1 MTINAEI
8 TPEARDYLVN
18 LLEKQNTPG
27 MSVRIFVEKAGTP
40 KAETCMAYC
49 PPGEQN
55 PADEVSA
62 FDDLQVYF
70 DAASLPYL
78 QDIKID
84 LGKTGRWETLTISA
98 PNAKKSQEPS
108 RDIVLAVECTA
119 LRVPHG
125 TPTTI
130 PAGGEAHITQALGGS
145 YTINYEGNLYRLDPE
160 QAKKIGLNP
169 NVLMFEP
176 PEDGSISEE
185 QCYEAMM
192 QVYDPEIPVNVVSLG
207 LIYKL
212 NIDQEKK
219 AVNVNMTLTS
229 PSCGMGDVIAADIRD
244 KLSQVPHVD
253 TSDVEVVFDPPWS
266 YDMLSEEGRLEL
278 GLM

>member
-1 MTINAEI
+1 
-8 TPEARDYLVN
+8 
-18 LLEKQNTPG
+18 
-27 MSVRIFVEKAGTP
+27 
-40 KAETCMAYC
+40 
-49 PPGEQN
+49 
-55 PADEVSA
+55 
-62 FDDLQVYF
+62 VYF

-98 PNAKKSQEPS
+98 PNAKKSAEPS
-108 RDIVLAVECTA
+108 RDLVLPVECTG

-125 TPTTI
+125 TPVTI
-130 PAGGEAHITQALGGS
+130 PAGGKATITQALGGS

-160 QAKKIGLNP
+160 QAKKVGLNP

-185 QCYEAMM
+185 QCYEAMR

-207 LIYKL
+207 LVYKL
-212 NIDQEKK
+212 EINQETK
-219 AVNVNMTLTS
+219 AVNVEMTLTS
-229 PSCGMGDVIAADIRD
+229 PGCGMGSVISADLQE
-244 KLSQVPHVD
+244 KLSQVPHVEK
-253 TSDVEVVFDPPWS
+253 SEVDIVFDPPWS

-278 GLM
+278 GLI

>member
-1 MTINAEI
+1 MTMNAEI
-8 TPEARDYLVN
+8 TPEAREYLLN

-55 PADEVSA
+55 PADALET

-98 PNAKKSQEPS
+98 PNAKKSAEPS
-108 RDIVLAVECTA
+108 RDLVLPVECTG

-125 TPTTI
+125 NPVTL
-130 PAGGEAHITQALGGS
+130 PAGGKATITQALGGS

-160 QAKKIGLNP
+160 QAKKVGLNP

-185 QCYEAMM
+185 QCYEAMR

-207 LIYKL
+207 LVYKL
-212 NIDQEKK
+212 EINQETKT
-219 AVNVNMTLTS
+219 VNVEMTLTS
-229 PSCGMGDVIAADIRD
+229 PGCGMGSVISADLKE
-244 KLSQVPHVD
+244 KLSQVPHVEQ
-253 TSDVEVVFDPPWS
+253 SEVEIVFDPPWS

-278 GLM
+278 GLI